1 MQTFIDIFQKHS
13 NTNVMIKIESTT
25 PSTFAPYFS
34 YISDA
39 SGKGHTQVL
48 CEYLYKKENK
58 SSDPD
63 YNTRNF
69 YLFLFLSSLIYDAT
83 QPQQTNE
90 HAHITVSEFIQKSKF
105 KHLKYITTN
114 IFIQESIKEKFLDI
128 FEKTQKTYHGFSKLA
143 KLYKLKKYKSNTKI
157 NTDLYLN
164 PIDQNNKN
172 SILINHEDNGY
183 WFSISDLMNHI
194 ETSLINSPF
203 FFSDPLHP
211 KNPYNNIPFSKTTLY
226 NIYFHVAEI
235 RKQFIPLLFHNFF
248 LCEFDLERFRIEN
261 EYLIRDRY
269 IKKHAINVDEE
280 RLLLDVRTM
289 IRHVFYNRIIIHDD
303 FPKDKLAQIMRPYYY
318 LFLVYRYHI
327 SGIEKTSIA
336 KKALVKKLRELHRYN
351 PNFGK
356 MILKPKSAQQST
368 MCATNNLKHR
378 KHLERVFESD
388 HPKFT
393 MKHAIQLCSGSV
405 PVKLNHQMPPQ
416 RIPQQTLQRIQ
427 ERTPQRPQRTPQR
440 TAHVSMNQILLNSN
454 INFSTSFIFGTG
466 TRIYTQDQIMTPSD
480 TESESDSEIEIDVL
494 ISTRNATTNIII
506 DNSQNEMEID
516 EEIIRQNIEQLLA
529 DDDSEFINEFEE
541 LQRDEYDSES

>member
-1 MQTFIDIFQKHS
+1 MQTFIDIFQKHA
-13 NTNVMIKIESTT
+13 NTNVMIKLESTT
-25 PSTFAPYFS
+25 PSAFAPYFS

-48 CEYLYKKENK
+48 CEYLYKKENHSK
-58 SSDPD
+58 DPEH
-63 YNTRNF
+63 NTRNF

-83 QPQQTNE
+83 QPTPLSQIDDFYGNSS
-90 HAHITVSEFIQKSKF
+90 INNSINVIVKSKF
-105 KHLKYITTN
+105 KHLKYLINN
-114 IFIQESIKEKFLDI
+114 IFIQESIKEKILDI

-143 KLYKLKKYKSNTKI
+143 KLHKLKKYKLNTKI

-172 SILINHEDNGY
+172 SILINHENNGY

-203 FFSDPLHP
+203 FFSEPLHP

-235 RKQFIPLLFHNFF
+235 RRQFIPPLFHNFF
-248 LCEFDLERFRIEN
+248 LCNFDLERFRIEN
-261 EYLIRDRY
+261 EYLIRDKY
-269 IKKHAINVDEE
+269 IKKHAINVDED

-289 IRHVFYNRIIIHDD
+289 IRHVFCNRIIIHDD

-327 SGIEKTSIA
+327 SGIEKTNFA

-356 MILKPKSAQQST
+356 MILKPKSTQLST
-368 MCATNNLKHR
+368 MYATNNLKHR

-405 PVKLNHQMPPQ
+405 PVKMNYQMP
-416 RIPQQTLQRIQ
+416 QQIIQ
-427 ERTPQRPQRTPQR
+427 QRTPLQRTPQR
-440 TAHVSMNQILLNSN
+440 TSVSMNQILNSN
-454 INFSTSFIFGTG
+454 RSFSTSFIFGSG

-480 TESESDSEIEIDVL
+480 TESDSDSDYVESNIL
-494 ISTRNATTNIII
+494 ISVNQNERNIII
-506 DNSQNEMEID
+506 DNSQNQIEIS
-516 EEIIRQNIEQLLA
+516 EELIRHSIEQLLA
-529 DDDSEFINEFEE
+529 DDEFLNEFEE
-541 LQRDEYDSES
+541 LQREDYDSDNI